1 MELIITIPDAFPGDL
16 ADLADA
22 TRHDNMTQQARLEWR
37 VPQGPADRGGT
48 LIRSLRITAVR
59 LVSGLPG
66 EFSPQGG
73 TR

>member
-16 ADLADA
+16 AGLADA
-22 TRHDNMTQQARLEWR
+22 TRHDNMMQRAQLKWL
-37 VPQGPADRGGT
+37 VPQGNGGS
-48 LIRSLRITAVR
+48 LVRSLRITAVR